1 MPQPTSLTTQQP
13 WHHWEIE
20 QVLTHL
26 QSQTEGLSYVVARQ
40 RLRRYGRNQLPRK
53 RQISQIALQPLA
65 NPFTYALIAIAAAVQ
80 YWGSEGWSLLLVG
93 IFHAGMGMYLTFW
106 GNQIGV
112 TTTPNPP
119 PNGGTKDETPASFL
133 VSPEASAEAIVRRD
147 GEEMDIPSRDLV
159 VGDIVAI
166 ASGDRPQVDMRLL
179 EAEDLQSDQTSLG
192 DGTPA
197 LKQAQTT
204 LPHSTPA
211 LERSNIVYAGTT
223 IVSGRGLGIVVATG
237 RHVYAQRVPR
247 HKRPFSPMHYLLRR
261 LRWVWFCA
269 VSVAIALMVGIT
281 VYRGETNWY
290 DIGLIGVA
298 IAIST
303 YPQNLLRIATLTQLL
318 GIHALSQKR
327 LWVKF
332 PSVIDALARLSIITL
347 ILEAD
352 TPLSIE
358 NLTAA
363 GIKWHGLIRASETDA
378 KALGKTLGIEVSS
391 YFDMPIEMIRAWQA
405 DYKSRRAVV
414 ATIGKDPEDIPL
426 LQQADVGICVRTCIQ
441 EVQDSAGLILPGEY
455 FHYISV
461 AIAEGRGVF
470 DRIQRLVLLVTT
482 NTAASILLVLA
493 ALYTNVAIVPLQ
505 IIWIGAIATPLLA
518 LPFIL
523 EPTPTNILTRPAKQF
538 QSIWRFSSYLRLGTA
553 ISVLCLAVG
562 AVFWFQYRGVSAQL
576 PEARTI
582 SFTTLLLG
590 QIFYAYS
597 LCRTSIITNLPLI
610 TVTAFLIAAQAAIVN
625 IPIIGEFFATVPLDP
640 IEWAIAALA
649 ATSVFW
655 VEELTKTS

>member
-1 MPQPTSLTTQQP
+1 MTT
-13 WHHWEIE
+13 
-20 QVLTHL
+20 
-26 QSQTEGLSYVVARQ
+26 VAHC
-40 RLRRYGRNQLPRK
+40 GR
-53 RQISQIALQPLA
+53 
-65 NPFTYALIAIAAAVQ
+65 
-80 YWGSEGWSLLLVG
+80 
-93 IFHAGMGMYLTFW
+93 
-106 GNQIGV
+106 
-112 TTTPNPP
+112 
-119 PNGGTKDETPASFL
+119 
-133 VSPEASAEAIVRRD
+133 
-147 GEEMDIPSRDLV
+147 
-159 VGDIVAI
+159 
-166 ASGDRPQVDMRLL
+166 
-179 EAEDLQSDQTSLG
+179 
-192 DGTPA
+192 
-197 LKQAQTT
+197 
-204 LPHSTPA
+204 
-211 LERSNIVYAGTT
+211 T

-247 HKRPFSPMHYLLRR
+247 HKRPFSSIHYLLRR
-261 LRWVWFCA
+261 LRWVWFCT

-290 DIGLIGVA
+290 AISFLSVA

-303 YPQNLLRIATLTQLL
+303 YPQNLLRTATLAQLR
-318 GIHALSQKR
+318 GISTLADKR

-426 LQQADVGICVRTCIQ
+426 LQQADVGICVRTCVQ
-441 EVQDSAGLILPGEY
+441 EVQDIAGLILPGEY

-470 DRIQRLVLLVTT
+470 DRIQRLVLLMTT

-610 TVTAFLIAAQAAIVN
+610 TVTVFLIAAQAAIVN